1 MEDTIRASY
10 CREIRKE
17 LGKCTEQQIKSFN
30 RLQPDGIE
38 NIENSVLD
46 IILQIVINTI
56 AKNKEERKR

>member
-30 RLQPDGIE
+30 RL
-38 NIENSVLD
+38 
-46 IILQIVINTI
+46 
-56 AKNKEERKR
+56 